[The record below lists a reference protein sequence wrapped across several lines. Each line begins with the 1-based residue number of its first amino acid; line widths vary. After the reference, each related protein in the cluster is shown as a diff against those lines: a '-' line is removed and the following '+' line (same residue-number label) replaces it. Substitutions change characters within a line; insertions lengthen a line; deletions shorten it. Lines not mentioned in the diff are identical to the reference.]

1 MNTPKVDAPPNPTH
15 VEKVVMGEDDDSIST
30 LGGRTMATSVFIPRL
45 IGATSSKSPS
55 SAISSDQSFAS
66 MGSRVTQLEDQL
78 NSMEVS
84 IKSSLDTSMEKMFQK
99 YLTPTKR
106 VAKATKKKVL

>member
-30 LGGRTMATSVFIPRL
+30 LGGRTMATSVFIPQL
-45 IGATSSKSPS
+45 IGASSSKSPS
-55 SAISSDQSFAS
+55 SAISSDQSFAL

-106 VAKATKKKVL
+106 VAKATKKKAL